1 MERVQTQLLSKAS
14 YDDLQNIAKN
24 SADKAFV
31 KAQASQF
38 ISKME
43 FEKLFSQKL
52 GVIEDI
58 QSQISSLRSNQ
69 IQERREVRHEV
80 LKEVG

>member
-1 MERVQTQLLSKAS
+1 
-14 YDDLQNIAKN
+14 
-24 SADKAFV
+24 
-31 KAQASQF
+31 
-38 ISKME
+38 ME

-58 QSQISSLRSNQ
+58 QCQISSLRSNQ

-80 LKEVG
+80 LKEVGQSMDERLKKNRADANDFISDQI